1 MYADGLIGNRGIL
14 EVLGNLTAGQFN
26 KMLSKGKSPYT
37 LEDIIPRA
45 YDYIFP
51 PLNEVDKQELV
62 NQRLLA
68 FVMMA
73 PNCPTHLF
81 EVK

>member
-14 EVLGNLTAGQFN
+14 EVLGSLTAGQFN
-26 KMLSKGKSPYT
+26 KMLPKGKSPYT

-45 YDYIFP
+45 FEYLYPMTDQ
-51 PLNEVDKQELV
+51 DRQELT

-68 FVMMA
+68 FMAMA
-73 PNCPTHLF
+73 PNAPSILF
-81 EVK
+81 EGT

>member
-26 KMLSKGKSPYT
+26 KMLPKGKSPYT

-45 YDYIFP
+45 FEYLYPMTDQ
-51 PLNEVDKQELV
+51 DRQELT

-68 FVMMA
+68 FMAMA
-73 PNCPTHLF
+73 PNAPSILF
-81 EVK
+81 EGK

>member
-1 MYADGLIGNRGIL
+1 MYADGLIGNRGVL

-37 LEDIIPRA
+37 LEDIISRA
-45 YDYIFP
+45 YDYIYP
-51 PLNEVDKQELV
+51 PLSEEDKKETA
-62 NQRLLA
+62 NQKLLA
-68 FVMMA
+68 FAMMA
-73 PNCPTHLF
+73 PDCPTHLF

>member
-26 KMLSKGKSPYT
+26 KMLPKGKSPYT

-45 YDYIFP
+45 FEYLYPMTDQ
-51 PLNEVDKQELV
+51 DRQELT

-68 FVMMA
+68 FMAMA
-73 PNCPTHLF
+73 PNAPSSLF
-81 EVK
+81 EGT